1 MGFVTLS
8 ILTTYMEHVP
18 ASSYKARVF
27 PCYIVFCFYVL
38 ILIPVDQLL
47 TVGRSIFFFFFFLVF
62 WFLFLHHAAE
72 SEYLPHPIRSNALP
86 RLRPVSS
93 TQMSAIAGLLKKKRR
108 PRLYLSMKHPLTGN
122 IFLGYILHTTQSRVL
137 FTLAE
142 SAPPS
147 IYAPGRHLLLLQI
160 SLWFWTRSPRGGIDF

>member
-47 TVGRSIFFFFFFLVF
+47 TVGRSIFFFFFFF
-62 WFLFLHHAAE
+62 FFFLFSGFFFAPRGRVGVLA
-72 SEYLPHPIRSNALP
+72 SPYTVKRVTSPTSCVFYSNE
-86 RLRPVSS
+86 RDS
-93 TQMSAIAGLLKKKRR
+93 GLTKKK
-108 PRLYLSMKHPLTGN
+108 KKTK
-122 IFLGYILHTTQSRVL
+122 I
-137 FTLAE
+137 
-142 SAPPS
+142 
-147 IYAPGRHLLLLQI
+147 I
-160 SLWFWTRSPRGGIDF
+160 SKYETSFDR